1 MNNSI
6 SVLVIG
12 AGPAGMMAAGIAADA
27 GKNTVLLERNSRV
40 GRKLLI
46 TGKGRCNLTNACEI
60 PELIAH
66 IPSNGRFLYSAFH
79 HFSSQDTICFFEE
92 QGVPTKIERGN
103 RVFPQSDK
111 AVDVVDAMYRF
122 VKKSGCKLL
131 HGRAK
136 SLIIEENSIKGVV
149 TEEGKKIF
157 ADSVIIACGGGSY
170 PGTGSTG
177 DGYELAKQAGHTI
190 VTPTPSLVPIV
201 SQESWCK
208 KLQGLSLRNVSIKVR
223 NKKQGKVI
231 YQDFGEMLFTHFG
244 LSGPIILSASAHM
257 RPMESGCFEIE
268 IDLKPALSI
277 EQLDKR
283 LQRDFAQFS
292 NRDFSNS
299 LGELLP
305 KKLIPIVV
313 ELSQITAETK
323 CNQITR
329 EKRLE
334 FAYLLKHLI
343 VTVKEFRPVT
353 EAIVTAGGV
362 DISEINPKTMESK
375 KIQGLYFA
383 GEVMDI
389 DAYTGG
395 FNLQIAFSTGWIAGK
410 SASGGS

>member
-1 MNNSI
+1 M
-6 SVLVIG
+6 
-12 AGPAGMMAAGIAADA
+12 
-27 GKNTVLLERNSRV
+27 
-40 GRKLLI
+40 I

-157 ADSVIIACGGGSY
+157 ADSVIIAWGGVSY

-343 VTVKEFRPVT
+343 VTVNFVQLQKLLLRL
-353 EAIVTAGGV
+353 EA
-362 DISEINPKTMESK
+362 
-375 KIQGLYFA
+375 
-383 GEVMDI
+383 
-389 DAYTGG
+389 
-395 FNLQIAFSTGWIAGK
+395 
-410 SASGGS
+410 